1 MSTGT
6 RIAQLRAERQW
17 SQTALAQKVGINV
30 KSVKDWESDVS
41 IPTAASIKKLFFL
54 FHTTSDYL
62 LEIDDRPVV
71 TLDRLSERE
80 AIRARKL
87 FQLFIDT
94 APNYQD

>member
-1 MSTGT
+1 M
-6 RIAQLRAERQW
+6 
-17 SQTALAQKVGINV
+17 
-30 KSVKDWESDVS
+30 
-41 IPTAASIKKLFFL
+41 PTAASIKKLCLL
-54 FHTTSDYL
+54 FHATSDYL

-71 TLDRLSERE
+71 TLDKLPERE

>member
-1 MSTGT
+1 MLSDNGLKRLSLKKYVLMSN
-6 RIAQLRAERQW
+6 QL
-17 SQTALAQKVGINV
+17 KI
-30 KSVKDWESDVS
+30 WESDVS
-41 IPTAASIKKLFFL
+41 IPAAASIKKLCFL

>member
-1 MSTGT
+1 M
-6 RIAQLRAERQW
+6 
-17 SQTALAQKVGINV
+17 GINV
-30 KSVKDWESDVS
+30 KSIKDWENNVS
-41 IPTAASIKKLFFL
+41 MPTAASIKKLCLL
-54 FHTTSDYL
+54 FHATSDYL

-71 TLDRLSERE
+71 TLDKLPERE